1 MFARKVKLIK
11 VNKVSINEDAS
22 GNLESL
28 KAEIRRLRS
37 ENLVLKNNDTL
48 NFPMPMPSPGAA
60 PSGTNAKMVTV
71 LQQYID
77 EEL

>member
-1 MFARKVKLIK
+1 LIK

-37 ENLVLKNNDTL
+37 
-48 NFPMPMPSPGAA
+48 
-60 PSGTNAKMVTV
+60 
-71 LQQYID
+71 
-77 EEL
+77 